1 MSIVPSVLRSTS
13 GTSTIPYVVQSAG
26 GRFFKGFATSVG
38 PSKPDFKTDQTNKQ
52 VPISN
57 ISSIETQL
65 SELSEAIK
73 SVEAEIKQTADDIR
87 STSDAEMRTFL
98 IQTVGQLRT
107 DKQQLRKKEEQLRAE
122 KQHLAEKEVENS
134 KPQQPKPSTSYFVL
148 FLIPLFFTRVLSPS
162 I

>member
-87 STSDAEMRTFL
+87 STPDGPKLMYL
-98 IQTVGQLRT
+98 M
-107 DKQQLRKKEEQLRAE
+107 KKEEQLRTKEVQLRAE
-122 KQHLAEKEVENS
+122 KQCYVRLVR
-134 KPQQPKPSTSYFVL
+134 T
-148 FLIPLFFTRVLSPS
+148 
-162 I
+162 